1 MSNVGPETRK
11 VEQTQE
17 RSHTVSQGNLQNSGR
32 VSGGNGQPQ
41 TGQRA
46 TTDGFLGSPTTQPRR
61 LSTGKNISTHFKIKN
76 SKPGIGDTPRD
87 TRNITKGI

>member
-41 TGQRA
+41 TGQRGTNRRVSGFTYN
-46 TTDGFLGSPTTQPRR
+46 TTKTSFY
-61 LSTGKNISTHFKIKN
+61 GKNISTHFKIKK
-76 SKPGIGDTPRD
+76 SKPGIGDTPCD
-87 TRNITKGI
+87 TRNKTKGR